1 MRTRLLLWAGLFV
14 AQIAASAAPVVWFRP
29 SEPGS
34 APAVVQLGADA
45 AGALRLSDAVRARG
59 FAHTNWQPAG
69 RTEVR
74 DFLDV
79 LDRGQALDRSRVVL
93 VAAGERAADA
103 WRLVAAQPASLR
115 ALVLHVD
122 APFEWTEPQ
131 AAASAW
137 PALLLTYA
145 ADRPDVRD
153 AVFTLARRARAAGA
167 QVWVQPGAGVDA
179 AAVAAWLAALDVKR
193 TRRFEDAGV
202 EAYSGAR
209 HRSLVAA
216 LSTIA
221 PRRPGDIALA
231 QVADAEGARR
241 FDLALDAEGRMTRRA
256 QGAVEAEFDA
266 RGALA
271 SVFGDERL
279 ALHIGPASAQFLRH
293 PETGAEVLALPSTI
307 ATDEG
312 RRSLL
317 MLRHADGSYAWL
329 DLHDARGIRALMA
342 STDAADQG
350 RVWWLLMDAADAR
363 GSRVLR
369 LSLQSGDPRRGLWWD
384 PSRPGHALDLQPI
397 LGGHSAVWATFDDD
411 GQSRW
416 YLATGRIAAQ
426 RFVAG
431 KDGLQLMRRDP
442 ALSAPK
448 PDPNHAARIAV
459 DFSIDAR
466 HPVCA
471 RRKAE
476 ATQLALLTVSDT
488 RGTGQ
493 WCIEPVALPAG
504 LPDADVNG
512 TWYGGA
518 NDSGWGLTVVAS
530 GAAESRLMSA
540 MLYYHDAEGWP
551 RWAMGAA
558 RAGDHGA
565 SLSMH
570 DYAQACVGCA
580 DAKLAARPLGE
591 LRLRAAGW
599 CGQPELRASFDLA
612 ADANRRFVRGEAGLQ
627 RVTESRCH

>member
-1 MRTRLLLWAGLFV
+1 MRARLLLLAGLLA
-14 AQIAASAAPVVWFRP
+14 AQIGASAAPVVWFRP

-34 APAVVQLGADA
+34 VPAVVQIGADQA
-45 AGALRLSDAVRARG
+45 AVLRLSDAVRARG
-59 FAHTNWQPAG
+59 FAHANWRPAG
-69 RTEVR
+69 RPEAKG
-74 DFLDV
+74 LSEA
-79 LDRGQALDRSRVVL
+79 LARGRALDRSRVAL
-93 VAAGERAADA
+93 VAAGDAVADA
-103 WRLVAAQPASLR
+103 WRMAAAQPAALR
-115 ALVLHVD
+115 ALVLQVD
-122 APFEWTEPQ
+122 APADWAEPRAG
-131 AAASAW
+131 AATW

-145 ADRPDVRD
+145 ADRPDVR
-153 AVFTLARRARAAGA
+153 ASTFALARKARAAGA
-167 QVWVQPGAGVDA
+167 QVWVQPAAGGDA
-179 AAVAAWLAALDVKR
+179 AAVAAWLAALEAKR
-193 TRRFEDAGV
+193 TRRFEDASV
-202 EAYSGAR
+202 EPYRGAR
-209 HRSLVAA
+209 HAA
-216 LSTIA
+216 LVESLAKIA
-221 PRRPGDIALA
+221 PRRPGVVALA
-231 QVADAEGARR
+231 GIVEADGTRR
-241 FDLALDAEGRMTRRA
+241 ADLVLDTEGRMQRLA
-256 QGAVEAEFDA
+256 QGVAEAEFDA

-271 SVFGDERL
+271 TVFGDEGL

-293 PETGAEVLALPSTI
+293 PETGAEVLALPTTI
-307 ATDEG
+307 ATDAG
-312 RRSLL
+312 VRSLL

-329 DLHDARGIRALMA
+329 DLDDGRGIRALTA

-369 LSLQSGDPRRGLWWD
+369 VALQPGDPRRGLWWD

-397 LGGHSAVWATFDDD
+397 LGGHSAVFSTFDDD

-448 PDPNHAARIAV
+448 PDPRHAGRIAI
-459 DFSIDAR
+459 DFAVDAR

-471 RRKAE
+471 QRRAE
-476 ATQLALLTVSDT
+476 AAQLAVLTVSDA
-488 RGTGQ
+488 RGTRQ
-493 WCIEPVALPAG
+493 WCIEPVALPPG

-530 GAAESRLMSA
+530 GAAESGLMSA

-558 RAGDHGA
+558 RAGQTGA
-565 SLSMH
+565 ALSMH
-570 DYAQACVGCA
+570 DYAQTCVGCA
-580 DAKLAARPLGE
+580 DAKLTARPLGE

-599 CGQPELRASFDLA
+599 CAQPELRASFELTTDP
-612 ADANRRFVRGEAGLQ
+612 NRRFVRGEAGLQ